1 MAWIPLDLNV
11 TLFEDDIVVYH
22 GDSDDEEVD
31 PENITSLADLFDGYE
46 NDIRGGFG
54 YEEAEIYV
62 MATIK
67 ALDAGKAQLLAALA
81 DMKTKEI

>member
-11 TLFEDDIVVYH
+11 TLFAEEIVVYH
-22 GDSDDEEVD
+22 DGDEE
-31 PENITSLADLFDGYE
+31 PENVTSLADLFDGYE

-54 YEEAEIYV
+54 YEEAEIYI
-62 MATIK
+62 MTTIK

-81 DMKTKEI
+81 EMKTKEI

>member
-11 TLFEDDIVVYH
+11 TLFEDEIFVYH
-22 GDSDDEEVD
+22 DGDEE
-31 PENITSLADLFDGYE
+31 PENTTSLADLFDGYE

>member
-11 TLFEDDIVVYH
+11 TLFAEEIVVYH
-22 GDSDDEEVD
+22 DGDEE
-31 PENITSLADLFDGYE
+31 PENTTSLADLFDGYE
-46 NDIRGGFG
+46 NDLRSGFG

-62 MATIK
+62 MTTIK

-81 DMKTKEI
+81 EMKAREA